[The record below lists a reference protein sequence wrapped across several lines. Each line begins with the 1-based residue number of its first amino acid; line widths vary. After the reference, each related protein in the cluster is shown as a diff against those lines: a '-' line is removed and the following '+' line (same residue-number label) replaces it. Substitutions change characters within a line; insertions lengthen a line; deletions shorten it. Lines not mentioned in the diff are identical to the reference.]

1 MRDKAY
7 PASGWWWRV
16 SAIFSQLW
24 PILVS
29 NFSDCII
36 VLVANEEN
44 EIVLAK
50 MPYLSEKYSS
60 LISGYMQVGET
71 AEQAT
76 SREIKEELGVSKVHN
91 LHYAGTYWFNKTETL
106 MHGFIGYIKKQ
117 DLILSTELESAKWI
131 PVADVPKYLFPE
143 SPDNAAFAVYRRFL
157 EEIKAVH

>member
-1 MRDKAY
+1 MKYTFCPTCGTKLTQHLAGDDGLV
-7 PASGWWWRV
+7 P
-16 SAIFSQLW
+16 FSPSCDRFW
-24 PILVS
+24 FPT
-29 NFSDCII
+29 FSDCII

-50 MPYLSEKYSS
+50 M
-60 LISGYMQVGET
+60 
-71 AEQAT
+71 
-76 SREIKEELGVSKVHN
+76 
-91 LHYAGTYWFNKTETL
+91 TYWFNKTETL